1 MPGRR
6 APDAGGKLKAVAH
19 RWASGRGGGEPADD
33 AVTQGAAAAIAAIE
47 ARRAGRKP
55 ASEELEIGPDEADA
69 VRLFFSLG
77 SQWSVHATTGVRL
90 GLDYARIPPTAAMMD
105 ITMTPGLFD
114 DIGVME
120 RAALAAWGAK

>member
-19 RWASGRGGGEPADD
+19 RWASGRGGSEAADD

-47 ARRAGRKP
+47 ARRAGRRP
-55 ASEELEIGPDEADA
+55 ASDELEIGPDETDA
-69 VRLFFSLG
+69 VTLFFSLG
-77 SQWSVHATTGVRL
+77 SQWTVHAMTGVRL
-90 GLDYARIPPTAAMMD
+90 GLDYGRIPATAEMMR
-105 ITMTPGLFD
+105 IAMTPALFD

-120 RAALAAWGAK
+120 RAALAAWAQ